1 MKKILVTI
9 LILGVSLF
17 ADTVYSKTYDQSTK
31 DLYPKL
37 LKAFDNA
44 HLIVVSEI
52 DILAK
57 FKKAGLPKK
66 FGKNFNTNDLTAIKA
81 IIACNGFFGNE
92 IANSDPKMM
101 AFCPVRVTLIEKD
114 GKTTIMYVKPQVSSN
129 ESKASAILEKLS
141 SKVIKTINSL

>member
-1 MKKILVTI
+1 MKKILVSI

-17 ADTVYSKTYDQSTK
+17 ADTVYSKTYNESAE
-31 DLYPKL
+31 LVYPKL
-37 LKAFDNA
+37 IKAFDNA

-52 DILAK
+52 DILTK
-57 FKKAGLPKK
+57 FKKAGLPKM
-66 FGKNFNTNDLTAIKA
+66 FGKNFNTNELTTIKA

-92 IANSDPKMM
+92 IANADPKMM
-101 AFCPVRVTLIEKD
+101 AFCPVRVTVIEKD
-114 GKTTIMYVKPQVSSN
+114 GKTTVMYVQPQISAN